1 MRVSETSRTHG
12 ESSCDHDRD
21 KNQRN
26 KQRRQ
31 IMFGRPS
38 SDQQKFKIKY
48 IYNESASR
56 RTKNPAITKPGLRFI
71 NF

>member
-1 MRVSETSRTHG
+1 MLEVRRNVVRASETSRTRG

-38 SDQQKFKIKY
+38 SDQQIFKIKY
-48 IYNESASR
+48 IYNVTA
-56 RTKNPAITKPGLRFI
+56 LRKK
-71 NF
+71 

>member
-1 MRVSETSRTHG
+1 MLGVRRSEVRASGTSRIRG

-31 IMFGRPS
+31 IIFGRPS
-38 SDQQKFKIKY
+38 SDQQEIKIKY
-48 IYNESASR
+48 IYNVTA
-56 RTKNPAITKPGLRFI
+56 LRKK
-71 NF
+71 